1 MNQPTIT
8 CPHCKAEVRLT
19 EALAAPLIRAN
30 KKIAEKE
37 TEIAKRESAI
47 RAQRAELAR
56 AVEVNR
62 AAVHDQN
69 SRPSERGLRQR
80 RPRRHNFCRRQI
92 LKVGHRKLLTY
103 SGRFNSAT
111 AS

>member
-47 RAQRAELAR
+47 RAQR
-56 AVEVNR
+56 
-62 AAVHDQN
+62 
-69 SRPSERGLRQR
+69 RG
-80 RPRRHNFCRRQI
+80 QI
-92 LKVGHRKLLTY
+92 LKVGHGKLLTY
-103 SGRFNSAT
+103 RGRFNSAT